1 LGRLRCSFWDSKKKG
16 EAPIGV
22 YSSMESVHPQDRN
35 LDPLL
40 HHQEDQQSTLNFPSH
55 YLYTFQAPWLVYGL
69 AWCNRVNNPF
79 SLALSSFI
87 ESCNNKIVLVQ
98 LDEKTE
104 ELHQVAQVDH
114 PYPASKVAFIPD
126 FSGTKP
132 QLLATS
138 GDALRIWEWGSDGDL
153 KGKALL
159 STNPESE
166 YCAPLT
172 SFDWCQVN
180 PAILCTSSVDT
191 TCTIWD
197 VETQQAKTQLIAHDK
212 EVYDVA
218 FQTGTDN
225 IFASAGADGSVRCFD
240 LRNLETSTILYEI
253 PDDSTPILRIGWNRK
268 EPNYMAALV
277 MDSSKFLLLDIRV
290 PSLPVAEMEHKTVS
304 HPKKLKSVN
313 AIQWAPHSASHICS
327 AGDDG
332 QTLIWDVSA
341 IPRPI
346 EEPILSYQ
354 SDKEVNNLQW
364 SAADPDWIAIATG
377 TKMQILRV

>member
-1 LGRLRCSFWDSKKKG
+1 
-16 EAPIGV
+16 
-22 YSSMESVHPQDRN
+22 MESVHPGDHN
-35 LDPLL
+35 LALF
-40 HHQEDQQSTLNFPSH
+40 QVSKEDETFPSH
-55 YLYTFQAPWLVYGL
+55 QLYTFQAPWLVYGL
-69 AWCNRVNNPF
+69 AWCNRVNNPY

-87 ESCNNKIVLVQ
+87 ESCNNKIILVQ

-104 ELHQVAQVDH
+104 DFQQVVQVDH

-126 FSGTKP
+126 YSGTRP
-132 QLLATS
+132 QLLATC
-138 GDALRIWEWGSDGDL
+138 GDALRIWEWADNNL

-172 SFDWCQVN
+172 SFDWCEIN

-191 TCTIWD
+191 TCTVWD

-218 FQTGTDN
+218 FQTGTDK

-253 PDDSTPILRIGWNRK
+253 PDDSTPILRIGWNKK

-290 PSLPVAEMEHKTVS
+290 PSLPVAEMEHKLTN
-304 HPKKLKSVN
+304 PKRHKSVN
-313 AIQWAPHSASHICS
+313 AIQWAPHSSSHICS
-327 AGDDG
+327 AGDDCY
-332 QTLIWDVSA
+332 TLIWDVSA

-354 SDKEVNNLQW
+354 SDREVNNLQW
-364 SAADPDWIAIATG
+364 SAADPDWVAIAAG
-377 TKMQILRV
+377 SKMQILRV

>member
-1 LGRLRCSFWDSKKKG
+1 
-16 EAPIGV
+16 
-22 YSSMESVHPQDRN
+22 M
-35 LDPLL
+35 
-40 HHQEDQQSTLNFPSH
+40 
-55 YLYTFQAPWLVYGL
+55 
-69 AWCNRVNNPF
+69 
-79 SLALSSFI
+79 
-87 ESCNNKIVLVQ
+87 VQ
-98 LDEKTE
+98 LDEKTGE
-104 ELHQVAQVDH
+104 FRQVAQVDH
-114 PYPASKVAFIPD
+114 PYPASKIAFIPD
-126 FSGTKP
+126 YVGTKP

-138 GDALRIWEWGSDGDL
+138 GDALRIWEWTDDDL

-159 STNPESE
+159 STVSRTSSTPCTNSLVKNPESE

-172 SFDWCQVN
+172 SFEWCEAN

-218 FQTGTDN
+218 FQTGTDK

-253 PDDSTPILRIGWNRK
+253 PDDSTPILRINWNKK

-290 PSLPVAEMEHKTVS
+290 PSLPVAEMEHKLTS
-304 HPKKLKSVN
+304 QRKHKSIN
-313 AIQWAPHSASHICS
+313 AIQWAPHSSSHICS
-327 AGDDG
+327 AGDDCY
-332 QTLIWDVSA
+332 TVIWDVSV

-354 SDKEVNNLQW
+354 SDREVNNLQW
-364 SAADPDWIAIATG
+364 STADPDWIAIATG
-377 TKMQILRV
+377 TKMQMLRV